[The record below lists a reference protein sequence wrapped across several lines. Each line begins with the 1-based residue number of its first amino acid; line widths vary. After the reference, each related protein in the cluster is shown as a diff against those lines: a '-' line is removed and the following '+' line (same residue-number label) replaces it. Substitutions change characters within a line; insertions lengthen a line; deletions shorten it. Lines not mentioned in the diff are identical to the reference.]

1 MKGATFSGLGMIRGM
16 GLTLPRGNNLLYHFL
31 ELPVDRGRKIGLD
44 LIGSASSEIQP
55 YQSDPIAN
63 KVVRRLLAR
72 EK

>member
-1 MKGATFSGLGMIRGM
+1 M
-16 GLTLPRGNNLLYHFL
+16 
-31 ELPVDRGRKIGLD
+31 D